1 MQDAEPT
8 PTLSDLPDGDGAVPA
23 IDLRQLRRMT
33 DGTGILQHALYGVP
47 DPNHGYCIDD
57 NARALIAAVHH
68 AKLRG
73 YDEDAL
79 PLSRYLAFVVY
90 AYNEEVGAF
99 RNFMSYDRRWLEDR
113 GSQDSQGRAIW
124 ALGLTVRDAP
134 ADDLVNLAGD
144 LFRKALPGVAKLTP
158 LRSRAF
164 ALLGLNAYL
173 DYESDYAPV
182 LELRGRFA
190 QALHA
195 AYRAYA
201 TADWPWWERLVTYD
215 NAKLCQALYESGRAM
230 GREDMMRD
238 ATAAL
243 DWLIKQQTA
252 SNEAGQTWLSII
264 GNDGW
269 LEPGRARAR
278 FDQQPLE
285 AHALTQACLVVARGE
300 ADAAFKQAWRDRA
313 AWCFAW
319 FLGRN
324 DLGKPLADPATGGCR
339 DGLQATGV
347 NRNQGA
353 ESSLAYLL
361 SVLLMRDT
369 GHENK

>member
-1 MQDAEPT
+1 MPDADPA
-8 PTLSDLPDGDGAVPA
+8 PTLPKPPAVGGTLPEV
-23 IDLRQLRRMT
+23 DLRQLRRMT
-33 DGTGILQHALYGVP
+33 DGTGILQHAVYGVP

-68 AKLRG
+68 AKLFG

-79 PLSRYLAFVVY
+79 PLSKYLAFVAY
-90 AYNEEVGAF
+90 AYNEEIGAF
-99 RNFMSYDRRWLEDR
+99 RNFMSYDRRWLEER
-113 GSQDSQGRAIW
+113 GSEDSQGRAIW

-134 ADDLVNLAGD
+134 TADLQNLAGD
-144 LFRKALPGVAKLTP
+144 LFRKGLPGVAKLAP

-164 ALLGLNAYL
+164 TLLGLNAYL

-182 LELRGRFA
+182 LELRDRFA
-190 QALHA
+190 ESLYAV
-195 AYRAYA
+195 YRAYA

-230 GREDMMRD
+230 GRDDMKRD
-238 ATAAL
+238 AAAAL
-243 DWLIKQQTA
+243 HWLITQQTA
-252 SNEAGQTWLSII
+252 CNEAGQTWLSII

-269 LEPGRARAR
+269 LAPDRPRAF

-285 AHALTQACLVVARGE
+285 AYALTQACLVVAHGE
-300 ADAAFKQAWRDRA
+300 ADAAAAVAWRERA

-324 DLGKPLADPATGGCR
+324 DLGKPLADPVTGGCR
-339 DGLQATGV
+339 DGLQVTGV

-361 SVLLMRDT
+361 SLLLLSDT
-369 GHENK
+369 EH